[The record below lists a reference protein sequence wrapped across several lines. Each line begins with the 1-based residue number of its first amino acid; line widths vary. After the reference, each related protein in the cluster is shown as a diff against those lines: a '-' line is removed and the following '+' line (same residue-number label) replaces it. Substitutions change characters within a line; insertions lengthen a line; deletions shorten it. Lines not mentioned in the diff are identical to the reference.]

1 MRITQQG
8 CRPIEF
14 ARGDWEIF
22 FISCVV
28 DEADGGDGGEQAG
41 CSHQKEGSKN

>member
-1 MRITQQG
+1 MLITRQG

-14 ARGDWEIF
+14 ARADWNF

-28 DEADGGDGGEQAG
+28 DETDGGDGGEQTG
-41 CSHQKEGSKN
+41 CSHQRQGSEN